1 MQIPSTLGW
10 KSFVIVGGI
19 AVLAVMG
26 YNYAVSNVAALNKL
40 PNA

>member
-1 MQIPSTLGW
+1 MQIPTTLGW
-10 KSFVIVGGI
+10 KSFAIVGGI

-26 YNYAVSNVAALNKL
+26 YNYAVTNFSALNKL